1 MTDPTGMAYAV
12 AKPGSD
18 AGTVASERTF
28 FGHPA
33 GLSVLFLTETW
44 AHFSY
49 FGMQALLVYY
59 MTLQLD
65 FSQPNAS
72 ALYGGYAA
80 FAYLTP
86 LLGGWLADRTLGQK
100 RAVVLGGTLM
110 ALGHF
115 SLAFEALFFPGLFLV
130 GLGNGFFITSTTTQV
145 GQLYREGDPR
155 RDRAYTV
162 YYVGINIGAFLAPL
176 VCGTLGEFYGWHYGF
191 AAAGV
196 GMLIGLTIYLSFQ
209 RLLGPEPEVQRRPDG
224 GGRKPIGPEGWQR
237 LRTLFAVA
245 ALVVLFR
252 IAYEQSGNTIAL
264 WALDNTDRSMGGFVI
279 PATWFQ
285 SINPLLI
292 FTLTPFLA
300 VWWSRQARQGREPA
314 TLRKMA
320 IGCGLGG
327 LAFVVMIG
335 AGFDYMETGS
345 ASWLWLLAFFCL
357 LTAGELFILPIGL
370 SLFGQLSPVQ
380 TASAMIGVWYLA
392 KFAGAL
398 LAGWLGTFWLV
409 LSPPVFFT
417 IGATAAFTAAAAML
431 AAERFLPRMARGTT
445 PTAGSAT
452 LASDS

>member
-1 MTDPTGMAYAV
+1 MTDPTALAYTA
-12 AKPGSD
+12 ADPSRTIEGS
-18 AGTVASERTF
+18 APPERTF
-28 FGHPA
+28 LGHPI
-33 GLSVLFLTETW
+33 GLTVLFLTETW

-59 MTLQLD
+59 MTRQLM
-65 FSQPNAS
+65 FAQPTAS
-72 ALYGGYAA
+72 ALYGAYAA

-86 LLGGWLADRTLGQK
+86 LLGGWLADRLLGQ
-100 RAVVLGGTLM
+100 RHSVILGGTLM

-115 SLAFEALFFPGLFLV
+115 SLAFEGLFFPGLFLV
-130 GLGNGFFITSTTTQV
+130 GLGNGFFITATTTQV
-145 GQLYREGDPR
+145 GHLYREGDPR
-155 RDRAYTV
+155 RDRAYTF

-176 VCGTLGEFYGWHYGF
+176 ICGTLGELYGWHYGF

-196 GMLIGLTIYLSFQ
+196 GMVIGLTIYLSFQ
-209 RLLGPEPEVQRRPDG
+209 RLLGAEPVVHRERADARL
-224 GGRKPIGPEGWQR
+224 REPIGPEGWEA

-264 WALDNTDRSMGGFVI
+264 WALSNTDRSIGDLTI

-300 VWWSRQARQGREPA
+300 IWWSRQARRGREPS

-320 IGCGLGG
+320 IGCLLGG

-335 AGFDYMETGS
+335 AAVQYMESGS
-345 ASWLWLLAFFCL
+345 ASWLWLLGFFFL
-357 LTAGELFILPIGL
+357 LTAGELFVLPIGL
-370 SLFGQLSPVQ
+370 SLFGKLSPVQ

-392 KFAGAL
+392 KFAGGL
-398 LAGWLGTFWLV
+398 LAGWLGTFWLK
-409 LSPPVFFT
+409 LPPTVFFA
-417 IGATAAFTAAAAML
+417 IGAGAAFTAAAAMFG
-431 AAERFLPRMARGTT
+431 AERLLPS
-445 PTAGSAT
+445 AGSRNPGMNAD
-452 LASDS
+452 SD